1 MEAFSQKTAPAVNPT
16 PARVFKIVASSLDRA
31 HDPLNDLASDES
43 DDGLRESVR
52 KLADEA
58 KSAADNIRRRAHADS
73 IGNTD

>member
-16 PARVFKIVASSLDRA
+16 FARVFEIVASSLDRA
-31 HDPLNDLASDES
+31 HDALNDLANDEA

-58 KSAADNIRRRAHADS
+58 ESAADNIRRRAHADS